1 MNGERFY
8 TFTKGNAR
16 FFVLDS
22 NYMDQAQ
29 LKWLED
35 GLSKAN
41 DRWKIAYFH
50 HPLYSSGEKHGS
62 EVDLRTQVEPL
73 FIKYGVDVVFAGH
86 EHFYE
91 RIKPQN
97 GIYYFIEGG
106 SAKLRKGDIRKR
118 AADGRRIRH
127 RLHLHT
133 RRARERRHAVPG
145 AVAQRQANRLR
156 FPASCRGTEE
166 GRREQA
172 ALSLTEADMNRSST
186 SAVVVCFVTVACFS
200 TGCARPTLG
209 GSQVKQ
215 PAPQVALVEL
225 WSEPTDIA
233 QRDLFWGGSR
243 RAEAPSTD
251 DVYTVLSLDKTG
263 YSRGYDVKGADGREW
278 AVKVGDEVQ
287 SEIVLS
293 RILWALGYYQPQTF
307 YVTGWQLAGEWEKE
321 GEPARFR
328 LQSDHESDGEWAW
341 LENPFAGTRPL
352 QGLVAISLVLNN
364 WDLKTSNNRVYR
376 LRDDN
381 AEPAK
386 RYVVQDLGASLGKPR
401 GLPYYRGTR
410 NDIDDYEDLTSAS
423 GRSTDRRSSS
433 ITRGSTRTS

>member
-1 MNGERFY
+1 
-8 TFTKGNAR
+8 
-16 FFVLDS
+16 
-22 NYMDQAQ
+22 
-29 LKWLED
+29 
-35 GLSKAN
+35 
-41 DRWKIAYFH
+41 
-50 HPLYSSGEKHGS
+50 
-62 EVDLRTQVEPL
+62 
-73 FIKYGVDVVFAGH
+73 
-86 EHFYE
+86 
-91 RIKPQN
+91 
-97 GIYYFIEGG
+97 
-106 SAKLRKGDIRKR
+106 
-118 AADGRRIRH
+118 
-127 RLHLHT
+127 
-133 RRARERRHAVPG
+133 
-145 AVAQRQANRLR
+145 
-156 FPASCRGTEE
+156 
-166 GRREQA
+166 
-172 ALSLTEADMNRSST
+172 MNRSST
-186 SAVVVCFVTVACFS
+186 SPVVVCFVTLACFS

-278 AVKVGDEVQ
+278 AVKVGDEAQ

-376 LRDDN
+376 LRDDH

-401 GLPYYRGTR
+401 GLPHYRGTR
-410 NDIDDYEDLTSAS
+410 NDIEDYEDLTLIRKVDGPKVQLDYKGQHTDILKKLSPADIVWGCELLNRLSDAQLDDAFRAADYAPDIRQRYIAKIRSKIREGLALRAPAS
-423 GRSTDRRSSS
+423 QVAAEGQ
-433 ITRGSTRTS
+433 

>member
-1 MNGERFY
+1 
-8 TFTKGNAR
+8 
-16 FFVLDS
+16 
-22 NYMDQAQ
+22 
-29 LKWLED
+29 
-35 GLSKAN
+35 
-41 DRWKIAYFH
+41 
-50 HPLYSSGEKHGS
+50 
-62 EVDLRTQVEPL
+62 
-73 FIKYGVDVVFAGH
+73 
-86 EHFYE
+86 
-91 RIKPQN
+91 
-97 GIYYFIEGG
+97 
-106 SAKLRKGDIRKR
+106 
-118 AADGRRIRH
+118 
-127 RLHLHT
+127 
-133 RRARERRHAVPG
+133 
-145 AVAQRQANRLR
+145 
-156 FPASCRGTEE
+156 
-166 GRREQA
+166 
-172 ALSLTEADMNRSST
+172 MNRSST
-186 SAVVVCFVTVACFS
+186 STVVVCFVTVACFS

-225 WSEPTDIA
+225 WSEPIDIA

-243 RAEAPSTD
+243 RAEAPSTG

-287 SEIVLS
+287 SEVVLS
-293 RILWALGYYQPQTF
+293 RIFWALGYYQPQTF

-376 LRDDN
+376 LRDDR

-401 GLPYYRGTR
+401 GLPHYRGTR
-410 NDIDDYEDLTSAS
+410 NDIEDYEDLTLIRKVDGSKVQLDYKGQHTDILKKLSPADIVWGCELLNRLSDTQLDDAFRAADYAPDIRQRYIVKIRSKIREGLALSAS
-423 GRSTDRRSSS
+423 ASQVAAEGQ
-433 ITRGSTRTS
+433 